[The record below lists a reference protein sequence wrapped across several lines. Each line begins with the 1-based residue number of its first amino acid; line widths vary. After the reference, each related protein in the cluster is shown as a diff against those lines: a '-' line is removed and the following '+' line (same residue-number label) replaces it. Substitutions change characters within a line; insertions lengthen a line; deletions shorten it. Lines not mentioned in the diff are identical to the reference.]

1 MIKKNI
7 SIKGIPMDVY
17 ETIKKRA
24 ERNHRSVNSEIIA
37 MLTKEHQIQ
46 NQSRYESILLQ
57 TSEIKKRL
65 KGTLSPEEIRE
76 AIEEGRE

>member
-24 ERNHRSVNSEIIA
+24 ERNHRSMNNEIIA
-37 MLTKEHQIQ
+37 TLSNSLKLNRRDYDTIVQRTNII
-46 NQSRYESILLQ
+46 R
-57 TSEIKKRL
+57 KRL
-65 KGTLSPEEIRE
+65 KGTLSPDEIMQ

>member
-24 ERNHRSVNSEIIA
+24 ERNHRSMNNEIIN
-37 MLTKEHQIQ
+37 LLSNVNENDQLNRYNSVLQNVKE
-46 NQSRYESILLQ
+46 L
-57 TSEIKKRL
+57 KKDCR
-65 KGTLSPEEIRE
+65 GTLSPEEIRA

>member
-24 ERNHRSVNSEIIA
+24 ERNHRSMNNEIIN
-37 MLTKEHQIQ
+37 LLSNVNENDQLNRYKTVLQNVKE
-46 NQSRYESILLQ
+46 L
-57 TSEIKKRL
+57 KKGCR
-65 KGTLSPEEIRE
+65 GTLSPEEIRA